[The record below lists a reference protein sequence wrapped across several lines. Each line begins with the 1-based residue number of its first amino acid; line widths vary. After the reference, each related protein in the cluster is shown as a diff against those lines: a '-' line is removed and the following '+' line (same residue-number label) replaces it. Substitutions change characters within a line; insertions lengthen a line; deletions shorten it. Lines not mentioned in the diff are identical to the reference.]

1 MTVALIVLFPNSAVL
16 IVPTGVT
23 DLTLL
28 LPLLLIVTAAFKS
41 SFVTAVFCSLVI
53 FVPVGA
59 YSSANLR
66 TFTVTFTVSFDPSGY
81 VTVTTPAFSPGPVVV
96 LGVVAHVYVVP
107 VGNPFLLILVPAS
120 GVPP

>member
-1 MTVALIVLFPNSAVL
+1 MLIVDLGTTVEILSVPLAFPFTA
-16 IVPTGVT
+16 TTVT
-23 DLTLL
+23 F
-28 LPLLLIVTAAFKS
+28 AFKS
-41 SFVTAVFCSLVI
+41 SFDTKASWLTTI
-53 FVPVGA
+53 SVPVTL
-59 YSSANLR
+59 YSSLNLR

>member
-1 MTVALIVLFPNSAVL
+1 MIVLFPNSAVL

-53 FVPVGA
+53 FIPVGA

-81 VTVTTPAFSPGPVVV
+81 VTVTTPGFSPGPVVV